1 MAVGICCQQGTS
13 CTWGSHCPPPGAG
26 WAVGPVWARGSC
38 PTVQI
43 QFAPSLLFL
52 WVPPQSL
59 PPGMKLT
66 LQRGRGRGWMGCWS
80 PHTSHLSTLALGTW
94 SLLSLVGTGPSW
106 PSDPRP
112 GSQKLPLF
120 TGPVHLD
127 THFWPPL
134 PFRNLGVPPQGS
146 EWLVGR
152 GGTPPVL
159 RECLLLGTPVNQGHP
174 GAREPGGLPRKRA
187 RRHPPS
193 PAPARARSGPTRAG
207 AEAICACLAVGP
219 SVQHRE
225 AVRSKSP
232 SGQPG
237 RAAAPKE
244 QARAGVAANHQE
256 AFS

>member
-1 MAVGICCQQGTS
+1 MGQPLP
-13 CTWGSHCPPPGAG
+13 TWGKVGSGAG
-26 WAVGPVWARGSC
+26 VGPWLLPHGPNPVCSISSLSLGASSE
-38 PTVQI
+38 
-43 QFAPSLLFL
+43 PSS
-52 WVPPQSL
+52 WDEADIA
-59 PPGMKLT
+59 K
-66 LQRGRGRGWMGCWS
+66 GRGHGWMGCWS

-112 GSQKLPLF
+112 GSWKLPLF

-127 THFWPPL
+127 TRLWPLL
-134 PFRNLGVPPQGS
+134 PFRNLGVPTQGS
-146 EWLVGR
+146 EWLAGR

-159 RECLLLGTPVNQGHP
+159 RESLLLGTPVNQGHP

-232 SGQPG
+232 SDQPG

-244 QARAGVAANHQE
+244 QARAGAAANLSCLITYTYS
-256 AFS
+256 F